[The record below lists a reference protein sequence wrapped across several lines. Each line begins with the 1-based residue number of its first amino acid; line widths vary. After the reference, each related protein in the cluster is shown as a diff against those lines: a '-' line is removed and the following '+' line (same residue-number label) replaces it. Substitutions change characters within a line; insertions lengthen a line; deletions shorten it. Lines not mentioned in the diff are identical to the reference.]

1 MYRTVLVDLALDLG
15 PSINEAAQPPQRG
28 HNWASAPHAAHGGGA
43 GPACGG
49 GGARGEF
56 ARFASGELVNARL
69 RVSPAT
75 ARSARDSVDPVRV
88 RACLHFLDFRSCH
101 RETRNAP
108 FQDALKGVAQGV
120 RVCARARACG
130 CVCVCVAWGGLE
142 GGVTPTPRLLGY
154 VGGGSVFTALLAL
167 RATRKGPTVP
177 EQREPPVL
185 ELQIGRR
192 GRGSPLHRLA
202 CWGRV
207 VNAQRMAAARPRR
220 AVSGGALIKAE
231 CMSLLPDVLKAIE
244 RVDSDQGDS
253 VQMVR
258 SGPRHL
264 FQPSAL
270 CLSLRAPCCC
280 R

>member
-1 MYRTVLVDLALDLG
+1 MCVC
-15 PSINEAAQPPQRG
+15 
-28 HNWASAPHAAHGGGA
+28 
-43 GPACGG
+43 AC
-49 GGARGEF
+49 
-56 ARFASGELVNARL
+56 
-69 RVSPAT
+69 
-75 ARSARDSVDPVRV
+75 
-88 RACLHFLDFRSCH
+88 
-101 RETRNAP
+101 
-108 FQDALKGVAQGV
+108 V
-120 RVCARARACG
+120 RVCVCGCGGVCG
-130 CVCVCVAWGGLE
+130 CVCVCVSCVACGGLE

-185 ELQIGRR
+185 ELQIGCR
-192 GRGSPLHRLA
+192 GRRLPLHRLA

-264 FQPSAL
+264 FQRSAL